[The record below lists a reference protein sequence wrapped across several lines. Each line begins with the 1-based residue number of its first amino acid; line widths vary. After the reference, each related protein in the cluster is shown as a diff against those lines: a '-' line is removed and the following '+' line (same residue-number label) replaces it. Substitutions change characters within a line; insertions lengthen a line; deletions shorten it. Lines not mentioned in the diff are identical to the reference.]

1 MAVFTIENDSAA
13 QESCKQQRQQ
23 HCKYQAHVTPT
34 LRSFLLLQT
43 DQKMESYEPPKNAY
57 KALNFWLASGGPSPQ
72 RRTGKVPLSL
82 LRHEEE

>member
-1 MAVFTIENDSAA
+1 MQAAASATLQIPGTRHANPSLFFAFTN
-13 QESCKQQRQQ
+13 R
-23 HCKYQAHVTPT
+23 P
-34 LRSFLLLQT
+34 
-43 DQKMESYEPPKNAY
+43 KMESYEPPKNAY